1 MKLPSLVQR
10 ILGRSAE
17 ASGKSRP
24 NIEPHVAKPVPA
36 NFMVVLR
43 ESPGIS
49 LAELSFQPLE
59 YELQA
64 ALSPNDSQ
72 PEEDLAWYH
81 FLGDIH
87 LRFVYYDKDCV
98 VPITRAN
105 FEAHELSVE
114 QALDI
119 AVDNIR
125 TQYGAPRYRQWSQGI
140 QIVQGESSDIDSSYL
155 FDDLFWEELDG
166 QYPQGLVV
174 AVPKRGGLLFA
185 SAANKPAVELL
196 TQNVTYLHSTSAEMR
211 ISGALYARNQGRWS
225 MLQEAQDG

>member
-1 MKLPSLVQR
+1 MKLPALVQR
-10 ILGRSAE
+10 ILGRSAGN
-17 ASGKSRP
+17 SSNPRP

-49 LAELSFQPLE
+49 LSELSFQPLE

-64 ALSPNDSQ
+64 ALSPDANQ

-87 LRFVYYDKDCV
+87 LRFVYYDRDSV
-98 VPITRAN
+98 VSVSRAN
-105 FEAHELSVE
+105 FEAHELTVE
-114 QALDI
+114 QAIDI
-119 AVDNIR
+119 ALDNIR
-125 TQYGAPRYRQWSQGI
+125 TQYGVPGYRQWSQGI
-140 QIVQGESSDIDSSYL
+140 QIVQGEFTDIDSSYL
-155 FDDLFWEELDG
+155 FDDLFWDELDA

-185 SAANKPAVELL
+185 SAANTAAVDLL
-196 TQNVTYLHSTSAEMR
+196 TQNVSYLHSTSAEMR

-225 MLQEAQDG
+225 MLQEAHDG